1 MKYNKV
7 KEILEEKGYLITY
20 LNNKAM
26 VQTKRISIHFQEIVD
41 PLKQEIVDP
50 LKIDFIIINDWTF
63 TSHKITSYKQLKRL
77 IND

>member
-41 PLKQEIVDP
+41 PLK
-50 LKIDFIIINDWTF
+50 IDFIIINDWTF